1 MKKVIELPRI
11 ILVRDLAEKLLI
23 SATDLI
29 SSLAKNGLMISI
41 TESID
46 YETAEII
53 ADEFEI
59 KVKHK
64 KYSKFILF

>member
-59 KVKHK
+59 KVKPT
-64 KYSKFILF
+64 S